1 MGKQYSQLPDNL
13 TDFIAR
19 QKIFFVGTAAADG
32 RVNVSPKGM
41 DTLRVVA
48 ANRVVWLNLTGSGN
62 ETAAHLRE
70 NGRIVLMFNAFS
82 GPPKIVR
89 FHGQGRVLAEDSPEF
104 AALLPSL
111 SLPPESRRLVRGI
124 VVVDVER
131 ISDSCG
137 FGVPRMDLV
146 AERDQL
152 QRWSETQEAKHGETW
167 KTRYMREKNTRS
179 IDGMP
184 GYDLGKPW

>member
-70 NGRIVLMFNAFS
+70 QPRITLMFCAFD
-82 GPPKIVR
+82 GDPLIL
-89 FHGQGRVLAEDSPEF
+89 RVYGHARALHPRDSEWST
-104 AALLPSL
+104 LLPL
-111 SLPPESRRLVRGI
+111 FPNLNGARQI
-124 VVVDVER
+124 VDVT
-131 ISDSCG
+131 IDLVQTSCG
-137 FGVPRMDLV
+137 MGVPLLDFK
-146 AERDQL
+146 AGRDQL
-152 QRWSETQEAKHGETW
+152 EKWADKKGAQGIREYWEAK
-167 KTRYMREKNTRS
+167 NQIS
-179 IDGMP
+179 LD
-184 GYDLGKPW
+184 GKPTHILSK